1 MRMIDRLDAPRPT
14 VSVYIDGFN
23 LYRRLLE
30 GHPQDKWLDLE
41 KLARTLLPEYELA
54 RVRYFTAVVKAL
66 PGADLDSPQRQQAY
80 LRALAT
86 LARTSVH
93 LGNFRVDRRRM
104 PLSPIQ
110 LDADGQPRLVTVRK
124 TEEKGSD
131 VSLASFLLLDAFRDD
146 ADLFVVLSNDSDLVT
161 PMRLVREELG
171 KRIGLLSPMEPKR
184 ASNELKQTGI
194 SLHRQ
199 VTPSCLE
206 ISQLPEQISDA
217 HGTIHRPAKWRR
229 IPKAPPGAGPSNQ

>member
-1 MRMIDRLDAPRPT
+1 MIDGLASPRPT
-14 VSVYIDGFN
+14 VSVYVDGFN

-30 GHPQDKWLDLE
+30 GQPQDKWLDLE
-41 KLARTLLPEYELA
+41 ALARALLPEYELV
-54 RVRYFTAVVKAL
+54 RVRYFTAIVKAL
-66 PGADLDSPQRQQAY
+66 PGADRDSPQRQQAY

-86 LARTSVH
+86 LPRTSVH

-104 PLSPIQ
+104 PLSPVEF
-110 LDADGQPRLVTVRK
+110 DPDGRPLLVTVRK
-124 TEEKGSD
+124 TEENGSD

-161 PMRLVREELG
+161 PMRLVCEELG

-194 SLHRQ
+194 SIHRQ
-199 VTPSCLE
+199 VTIGSLAA
-206 ISQLPEQISDA
+206 SQLPEEISDA
-217 HGTIHRPAKWRR
+217 HGTVRRPLTWRR
-229 IPKAPPGAGPSNQ
+229 AR